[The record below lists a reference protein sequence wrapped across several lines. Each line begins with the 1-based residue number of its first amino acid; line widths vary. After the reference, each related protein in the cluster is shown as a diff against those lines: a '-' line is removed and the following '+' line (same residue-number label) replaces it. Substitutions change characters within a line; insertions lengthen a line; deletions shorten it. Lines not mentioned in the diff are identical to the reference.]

1 MVISPTQLMI
11 IVRDVN
17 VQALKFLLGS
27 ELDKFMGSSINSA
40 NVLLTIEP
48 KTTMEVMILAT
59 GDTQRRI
66 PERLEWA
73 VQEVDSKTKT
83 SGTES
88 SQ

>member
-1 MVISPTQLMI
+1 MI

-27 ELDKFMGSSINSA
+27 ELDKIMGSSINPA

-59 GDTQRRI
+59 GDTHRRI
-66 PERLEWA
+66 PERLEWEA
-73 VQEVDSKTKT
+73 QEVDSKTKT

>member
-1 MVISPTQLMI
+1 
-11 IVRDVN
+11 
-17 VQALKFLLGS
+17 
-27 ELDKFMGSSINSA
+27 MGSSINSA

-59 GDTQRRI
+59 GDTQRRV

-73 VQEVDSKTKT
+73 VQEVASKTKT

-88 SQ
+88 SQLFFTTKQDSFDLKFYQEFDSYYCRSDIDFLE

>member
-27 ELDKFMGSSINSA
+27 ELDKIMGSSINSA

-48 KTTMEVMILAT
+48 KTAMQVMILAT

-66 PERLEWA
+66 PEWLERA
-73 VQEVDSKTKT
+73 VQEVNSRTKT